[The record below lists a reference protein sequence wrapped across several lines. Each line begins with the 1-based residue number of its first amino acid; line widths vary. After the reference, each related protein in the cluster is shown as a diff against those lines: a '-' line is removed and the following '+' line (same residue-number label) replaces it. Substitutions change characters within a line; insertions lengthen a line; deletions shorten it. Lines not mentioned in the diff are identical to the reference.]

1 MLEASNNALTRLP
14 MKQPELRI
22 HLLQAVLVL
31 GLGFASLPSQAVQEC
46 AVILMHGKW
55 GGPKSPY
62 LKVLADKIADT
73 CKVELRD
80 MPWSRIRNYDQ
91 TYENALRDME
101 QAVKRYRDG
110 GYKKVFIAGQ
120 SFGANAAMAYQAY
133 IGDADGIIA
142 LSPGHAPQYMY
153 TSGITQQA
161 LSDARQAVA
170 SGSPGKTINMT
181 DFNQGQRKDFQIR
194 ADVLMSY
201 FEPDGLGNMAR
212 TAAEF
217 KRPVPFLW
225 VIGTQDILYREGKG
239 YAFDKVPKLPNNKY
253 LVVNATHATAPEVAS
268 DQVVEWIKEVLR

>member
-1 MLEASNNALTRLP
+1 MTQRPLFKHL
-14 MKQPELRI
+14 
-22 HLLQAVLVL
+22 LLQATLLLVL
-31 GLGFASLPSQAVQEC
+31 GVVWLPSQAAQDC

-62 LKVLADKIADT
+62 LKVLADKIAPT

-91 TYENALRDME
+91 TYENALQDLG
-101 QAVKRYRDG
+101 QAVKKYRAD

-161 LSDARQAVA
+161 ISDARQAVA

-217 KRPVPFLW
+217 KRPAPFLW
-225 VIGTQDILYREGKG
+225 VLGTHVILYREGKG
-239 YAFDKVPKLPNNKY
+239 YAFDKVPKLPSNKY

-268 DQVVEWIKEVLR
+268 DEVVAWIKEVLR